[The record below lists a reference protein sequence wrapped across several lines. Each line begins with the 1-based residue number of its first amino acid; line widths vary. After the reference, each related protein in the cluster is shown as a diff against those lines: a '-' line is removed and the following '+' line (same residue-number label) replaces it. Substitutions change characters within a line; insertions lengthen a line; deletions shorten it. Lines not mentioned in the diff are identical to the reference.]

1 MNEPRIRLAGEE
13 PDLFISTGSRDGE
26 AVRLL
31 NELFWEAANQGASD
45 IHLEDEMGES
55 RIRYR
60 VQGAMYERGRV
71 SRALA
76 VDMQTKIR
84 MRAKLSLADVR
95 RPLDG
100 RFGLHYARPGEE
112 GEETLL
118 RLDIRV
124 SFQPTV
130 YGQSVVMRLLDQR
143 NTTKRLDEI
152 EMANAVRD
160 WINILVREPHGLFLV
175 TGPTGSGKTTTLY
188 GILNELN
195 DDTRKIVT
203 IEDPV
208 EYRVPGLIQTSIE
221 AGLTFSEVLRETLRQ
236 DPDIILVGEIRDA
249 ETAAIAVQAAMTG
262 HLVLSTLHANDAC
275 QTAVRMLDLG
285 VDPNTLGA
293 ALRGVLAQRLV
304 RRLHEERMT
313 MREPTD
319 FERRWLNNNKASA
332 EDADEIF
339 GAPLDEADP
348 NSAYDGRLAVME
360 LLVVDRFV
368 RNVLP
373 LRDARL
379 IRSVAQSQPQYRT
392 LAQAAADLSRR
403 GFTSLTEV
411 LGITSVAE
419 VANAAR
425 NLGERLVEM
434 GRITPYQ
441 LDVAK
446 ELIDEASQRGE
457 VVSLET
463 VLIRARFCTRKDLDE
478 ATAL

>member
-1 MNEPRIRLAGEE
+1 MNEPRPRLAGDE

-31 NELFWEAANQGASD
+31 NNVFWEAANEGASD
-45 IHLEDEMGES
+45 IHIEDEMGES

-71 SRALA
+71 ARAMA
-76 VDMQTKIR
+76 VDVQTKIR

-95 RPLDG
+95 KPLDG
-100 RFGLHYARPGEE
+100 RFGLHYAKDD
-112 GEETLL
+112 ETLL

-130 YGQSVVMRLLDQR
+130 YGQSVVCRLLDQR
-143 NTTKRLDEI
+143 NTTRRLEEI
-152 EMANAVRD
+152 EMADSVRD
-160 WINILVREPHGLFLV
+160 WINILLREPHGLFLV

-188 GILNELN
+188 GLLNELN

-221 AGLTFSEVLRETLRQ
+221 AGLTFAEVLRETLRQ

-304 RRLHEERMT
+304 RRLRDDRMT
-313 MREPTD
+313 LREPTD
-319 FERRWLNNNKASA
+319 FERRWLSNNKASA

-339 GAPLDEADP
+339 GAPADESDP
-348 NSAYDGRLAVME
+348 NDAYDGRLAVME

-392 LAQAAADLSRR
+392 LAQAAADLARR

-457 VVSLET
+457 IVALET
-463 VLIRARFCTRKDLDE
+463 VLIRSRFCTRKDLDE
-478 ATAL
+478 ASAL